1 MPCAGTRVQDARIDS
16 ALQALAT
23 CNRRLMCSAAAAP
36 DPAKSKMDRRLP
48 RGMGWWTD
56 LVYGGPGRFSSPRR
70 RRYGR
75 TRARPGVHPAMHTR
89 PPAAAQPTLQRV
101 PRARLSCCGSPAA
114 VRRVDGRDGS
124 RGAAET
130 RRASATGESPSSPTR
145 SRRGGC
151 AARRPRPHR
160 APGNDLCRR
169 RLQASAAPRAGERRA
184 TRPAVE
190 HWHPDR
196 RPDGC
201 AGTARSAPGVLDNIL
216 RASPQPERAAEAWAL
231 RRIVRGSLL
240 PARAGAAAPRLRYR
254 STSTAPRSR
263 LQGPGA
269 APSRA
274 IRARAAPGHLRCSRP

>member
-130 RRASATGESPSSPTR
+130 RRASATCESPSSPTR

-160 APGNDLCRR
+160 APGYDLCRR
-169 RLQASAAPRAGERRA
+169 RLQASAAPSWDRAA
-184 TRPAVE
+184 INTDRPRSGSAPPESAVA
-190 HWHPDR
+190 P
-196 RPDGC
+196 
-201 AGTARSAPGVLDNIL
+201 ARSARAKDVPGAWMTVSGGCPAG
-216 RASPQPERAAEAWAL
+216 ASSSQSGRTFS
-231 RRIVRGSLL
+231 R
-240 PARAGAAAPRLRYR
+240 PAR
-254 STSTAPRSR
+254 
-263 LQGPGA
+263 
-269 APSRA
+269 RA
-274 IRARAAPGHLRCSRP
+274 